1 MSQLQH
7 ARSFRDLIRSLS
19 SELAEVGQML
29 NSMIEKSA
37 SFCGELPFTLHES
50 ALNYFTTSDD

>member
-1 MSQLQH
+1 MT
-7 ARSFRDLIRSLS
+7 DEEVRSLS